1 MLQLILGISGTG
13 KTGWIMAEM
22 KVRAA
27 AHRKS
32 VLIVPEQF
40 SSSAE
45 TMVYR
50 ALGDAL
56 GAYAKV
62 YSFTSYAE
70 YVLRLFGGTAIKTLT
85 DAARTVAVRRA
96 MDTLGDEL
104 NIYGRQR
111 HNTGFCSMCADA
123 IKELKT
129 AGADASVLLSAAQ
142 TQGEQGAKLRELGLI
157 FAAYETVIGASAMDP
172 SDRIA
177 VAAQRL
183 CPDIL
188 QDTAVY
194 IDNFDGFT
202 APEYQMLEKLVEAQA
217 CTVALC
223 CDSLADEQ
231 AGLGLFSPVKKTAQ
245 TLRRIAEKNGVA
257 VAAPK
262 IMGEDIR
269 HKNVP
274 GLLNVNE
281 QLAYS
286 ERIPGESSGFYVT
299 PAAGIYEECKAVA
312 CRIAA
317 LVQQQELRY
326 GQIAVICREM
336 EHYAAPIQYEFSLA
350 GIPYFSDE
358 TTSPEHTALA
368 AFFTAALEMLSRG
381 ITTESILR
389 MLKTDLCGFTP
400 EQIAQLENYAYTW
413 QLKAQDWR
421 APFEKSPEGFGGEM
435 NESVK
440 KQLEELESLRS
451 TIIERLQTF
460 RNAALGGT
468 AAQISKQLYLLLE
481 SFGGDAN
488 TIRMAQEFEAA
499 GDVPRSRA
507 VYSAW
512 ENMMKLLG
520 QMEQLLGQDEVTA
533 SEYAELF
540 ALLLRAT
547 DLGHVPQTQDAV
559 IVTTADRMRLDD
571 PQVCFVLG
579 VNEGG
584 FPKLLGASGLL
595 SHADRDLLVRNGV
608 EMPGSFENRSLLE
621 QMFFYRALTAPARAL
636 YVSYISPECGST
648 PPASALMPLVETLDP
663 PADVLTTAQRAPTPA
678 AALDLLG
685 GMYREDT
692 PKAAA
697 LFSALSLDKTTAMSL
712 DAMQRASRPMQFKAE
727 DTMTLSEL
735 LGSEMTI
742 SPTRVEQYYRCHFS
756 YFLQYVLRIRPRKRA
771 ELSPLESGSL
781 VHYILEQVLR
791 TAGASFADLKKEEL
805 SALAGSIADSYV
817 EKNMPA
823 GGERF
828 EYFIERMKNGVT
840 QLLLYLQKEQAQSDF
855 HPVAFEQEIGI
866 QQGAI
871 PPLCVKTKEGHTVR
885 VQGKIDRVD
894 LMQRGGRNY
903 LRVVDYKT
911 GSKTFRL
918 DEVYCGLNTQML
930 LYLFMVCRYARRQD
944 PDVQPAGVLYLSGD
958 PRPKTEPRH
967 EVSDSLE
974 YRVDGLVLDDEVV
987 LKGMDRDSTG
997 KYVPCKFGKTGKRL
1011 ASGKI
1016 AQKDKLDRIEMHLET
1031 LVAQMAGGLYEG
1043 QIDAVPLCTQEAS
1056 PCTVCDYRAI
1066 CLHEDGR
1073 GEKKVTAPQHVF
1085 EAEHDAPLDKE
1096 DGQG

>member
-1 MLQLILGISGTG
+1 MLHLILGISGTG
-13 KTGWIMAEM
+13 KTGFVMAEM
-22 KVRAA
+22 KARAA
-27 AHRKS
+27 AHKKS
-32 VLIVPEQF
+32 ILLVPEQF

-50 ALGDAL
+50 TLGDAL
-56 GAYAKV
+56 GAYVSV
-62 YSFTSYAE
+62 YSFTSYGE
-70 YVLRLFGGTAIKTLT
+70 YVLRLFGGAAAKTLT
-85 DAARTVAVRRA
+85 DAARAVAVRRA

-104 NIYGRQR
+104 HIYGGHR

-129 AGADASVLLSAAQ
+129 AGADASALLDAAAM
-142 TQGEQGAKLRELGLI
+142 QGEQGAKLHELGLI
-157 FAAYETVIGASAMDP
+157 FAAYETVIESSAMDP
-172 SDRIA
+172 ADRIA
-177 VAAQRL
+177 AAAQRL

-188 QDTAVY
+188 RDTAVY
-194 IDNFDGFT
+194 IDNFEGFT
-202 APEYQMLEKLVEAQA
+202 APEYRMLEKLVQA
-217 CTVALC
+217 ESCTVTLC
-223 CDSLADEQ
+223 CDSLSDDQ

-245 TLRRIAEKNGVA
+245 TLRRIAAKNGVDI
-257 VAAPK
+257 AAPK
-262 IMGEDIR
+262 IMGEDLR
-269 HKNVP
+269 HKNAP

-281 QLAYS
+281 CLAYS
-286 ERIPGESSGFYVT
+286 DRTPGESTGFYVT
-299 PAAGIYEECKAVA
+299 PAAGIYEECKAAA

-317 LVQQQELRY
+317 LVQEQGLRY

-336 EHYAAPIQYEFSLA
+336 DDYAAPIQYEFALA

-368 AFFTAALEMLSRG
+368 AFFTAALEMLARG
-381 ITTESILR
+381 IATEPVLR
-389 MLKTDLCGFTP
+389 MLKTDLCGFTS
-400 EQIAQLENYAYTW
+400 EQTAQLENYAYTW
-413 QLKAQDWR
+413 QLKAADWR

-435 NESVK
+435 SEASK
-440 KQLEELESLRS
+440 KLLEQLEKMRS
-451 TIIERLQTF
+451 TIVGRLQEF
-460 RNAALGGT
+460 RSAAHDGT

-481 SFGGDAN
+481 SFGGGAN

-499 GDVPRSRA
+499 GDPVRSRG

-520 QMEQLLGQDEVTA
+520 QMEQLLGDDEVTA
-533 SEYAELF
+533 GEYADLF
-540 ALLLRAT
+540 ALLLGAT

-559 IVTTADRMRLDD
+559 IVTTADRMRLDN
-571 PQVCFVLG
+571 PEVCFVLG
-579 VNEGG
+579 VNEGK

-595 SHADRDLLVRNGV
+595 SHADRDLLVSSGV

-621 QMFFYRALTAPARAL
+621 QMFFYRALTAPAKAL
-636 YVSYISPECGST
+636 YVSYLSPESGGM
-648 PPASALMPLVETLDP
+648 PPASALMPLIAALEP
-663 PADVLTTAQRAPTPA
+663 QADVLTTAQRAPTPA

-685 GMYREDT
+685 GAYRTDT
-692 PKAAA
+692 PETAAIYAA
-697 LFSALSLDKTTAMSL
+697 LETDGTAKASL
-712 DAMQRASRPMQFKAE
+712 DAMEQASRPICFKAE
-727 DTMTLSEL
+727 DPLPLCEL

-791 TAGASFADLKKEEL
+791 TAGASFADMKKEEL
-805 SALAGSIADSYV
+805 SALAGSIADGYV
-817 EKNMPA
+817 EENMPA
-823 GGERF
+823 GGKRF
-828 EYFIERMKNGVT
+828 EYFIDRLKNGVT
-840 QLLLYLQKEQAQSDF
+840 QLLIYLQKEQAQSDF
-855 HPVAFEQEIGI
+855 HPVAFEQEIGT
-866 QQGAI
+866 QEGAV
-871 PPLCVKTKEGHTVR
+871 PPLCVKTKEGRTVR

-911 GSKTFRL
+911 GSKMFRL

-930 LYLFMVCRYARRQD
+930 LYLFTLCSYARGQD

-958 PRPKTEPRH
+958 PRPKTGPRH
-967 EVSDSLE
+967 DVSASLD
-974 YRVDGLVLDDEVV
+974 YTVDGLVLDDEVV

-1011 ASGKI
+1011 ASGKVA
-1016 AQKDKLDRIEMHLET
+1016 AQDKLDRIEAHLET
-1031 LVAQMAGGLYEG
+1031 LVSEMAGGLYEG
-1043 QIDAVPLCTQEAS
+1043 KIDAVPLCTQDGR
-1056 PCTVCDYRAI
+1056 PCDVCDYRAV

-1073 GEKKVTAPQHVF
+1073 RETKVSAPKNVF
-1085 EAEHDAPLDKE
+1085 EAENKEAQKKE
-1096 DGQG
+1096 DGQE